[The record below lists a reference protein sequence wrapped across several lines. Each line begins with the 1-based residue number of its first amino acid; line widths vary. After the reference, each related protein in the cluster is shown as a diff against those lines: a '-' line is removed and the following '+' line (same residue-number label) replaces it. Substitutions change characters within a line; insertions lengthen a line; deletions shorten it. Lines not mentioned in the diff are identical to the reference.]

1 MKPSPDSP
9 SRNLFSGLRQLRH
22 MNPLEDTAPSG
33 KAGHLSPPRETKKFV
48 SGRFSSPLVPIELAR
63 RRDWVI
69 VWEGLFMEDR
79 RCSWQEAYLNLF
91 QAAKLT
97 VMNFKTLHYC
107 AIRNLE
113 PKSAGFF
120 FIIIIF
126 FCYCC
131 AKQIKMLWVNHTRDD
146 EFSQN
151 NFNSSDSSLVQVEPV
166 ANNLDLVRKKL
177 NTFQFH
183 SVSYHC
189 LCLSFMTFSNLAVL
203 KPSEGCEWDIWGRLF
218 SPNTF
223 KVCCRLSKTN
233 VCCTDVRHK
242 TVGGRFG
249 VTADATTIS
258 LSICIHI
265 WSLLCFVL
273 LHSLPSSPLIFVNH
287 LAKLICHQYL

>member
-9 SRNLFSGLRQLRH
+9 SRNLLSGLRQLRH
-22 MNPLEDTAPSG
+22 TNPLEDTAPSG
-33 KAGHLSPPRETKKFV
+33 EAGHLSPPRETKKFV
-48 SGRFSSPLVPIELAR
+48 SGRFSSPLAPIELAR

-69 VWEGLFMEDR
+69 VWEGLFMENR

-97 VMNFKTLHYC
+97 VMNFKALHYC

-120 FIIIIF
+120 FFIIISSATAAQSRLK
-126 FCYCC
+126 CC
-131 AKQIKMLWVNHTRDD
+131 EWVIQETTSLAKIISIQVIHLWSKSNLSQIIWIWW
-146 EFSQN
+146 E
-151 NFNSSDSSLVQVEPV
+151 
-166 ANNLDLVRKKL
+166 KKL
-177 NTFQFH
+177 NKFQFH

-223 KVCCRLSKTN
+223 KVCCRLSKKQM
-233 VCCTDVRHK
+233 CAALMC
-242 TVGGRFG
+242 
-249 VTADATTIS
+249 VTK
-258 LSICIHI
+258 LSAVVLA
-265 WSLLCFVL
+265 SLLMPQ
-273 LHSLPSSPLIFVNH
+273 PSV
-287 LAKLICHQYL
+287 